1 MFWRVR
7 MNSMINGMNSIR
19 YQNRYRMS
27 EKNNRFQVYVE
38 SETDVMAYKTF
49 FSRKHENMKFFP
61 VNGWEEVVKMVTN
74 SDLDVVE
81 QRMTIGIIDAD
92 LTHITGENRT
102 NCNRVFLTDYHDV
115 ETLFLSLF
123 NIQSFID
130 SGEIREAE
138 NPLDKA
144 KEISFEI
151 GLYRY
156 VNNKDGDDKFKLRFS
171 GQNGKKKLPYFKKS
185 FYKKI
190 DSIKKEIIDLQ
201 YYLSPDFV
209 SNRENYVKLLEE
221 EICSIN
227 REELEDYQIIN
238 GHDFLPIFMKL
249 FNDSAKAYNFGEGKE
264 REFWNFILLVVDSY
278 DFQQTILYKDIS
290 NYITESVD

>member
-1 MFWRVR
+1 

-27 EKNNRFQVYVE
+27 ENNNQFQVYVE
-38 SETDVMAYKTF
+38 SETDVIAYRKF
-49 FSRKHENMKFFP
+49 FSIKHKNMKFVP
-61 VNGWEEVVKMVTN
+61 VKGWEEVVKLVTT
-74 SDLDVVE
+74 SDLNVVE
-81 QRMTIGIIDAD
+81 QRRTIGIIDAD

-102 NCNRVFLTDYHDV
+102 NCDRVFLTDYHDV

-123 NIQSFID
+123 NIQFFID
-130 SGEIREAE
+130 SGEIGETE

-144 KEISFEI
+144 KDISFEI

-156 VNNKDGDDKFKLRFS
+156 VNNKDRDDKFKLRFS
-171 GQNGKKKLPYFKKS
+171 GKNGKMKLPYFKS
-185 FYKKI
+185 GFYKKR
-190 DSIKKEIIDLQ
+190 DSIKRAIINLQ
-201 YYLSPDFV
+201 YDLSPEFV
-209 SNRENYVKLLEE
+209 SNKEDYVKLLDK

-227 REELEDYQIIN
+227 TEELEDYQIIN

-249 FNDSAKAYNFGEGKE
+249 FNDSTKSYNFGEGKE
-264 REFWNFILLVVDSY
+264 KEFWNFILQVVDSY

-290 NYITESVD
+290 NYITTSVD

>member
-1 MFWRVR
+1 

-38 SETDVMAYKTF
+38 SETDVIAYKTF

-61 VNGWEEVVKMVTN
+61 VNGWEEVVKMVTS

-201 YYLSPDFV
+201 YDLSPDFV

-278 DFQQTILYKDIS
+278 HFQQTILYKDIS